1 MYINKAKDS
10 FMMLDIKP
18 DEMATIYDAF
28 NSGHYNF
35 LAMLKMEDEELMKT
49 INCKKEAVPQM
60 RIEIQKKIDYYIKW
74 IKKLQS
80 YVSS

>member
-18 DEMATIYDAF
+18 DEMAAIYDAF

-35 LAMLKMEDEELMKT
+35 LSMLKMPDEELIKV
-49 INCKKEAVPQM
+49 IKCKPGDVSKM
-60 RIEIQKKIDYYIKW
+60 RSEIQKKINFYVSW
-74 IKKLQS
+74 IKKIQS
-80 YVSS
+80 HVS